1 MKKGRT
7 STLLGAG
14 LFGVSLLIAPLAF
27 ATAGT
32 SEESSTAVTG
42 QQPRQQTGGKQHRTK
57 GKRAKKTSVKPE
69 ETSAL

>member
-1 MKKGRT
+1 MKKGRIGA
-7 STLLGAG
+7 LLGAG
-14 LFGVSLLIAPLAF
+14 LFGASLLIAPLGF

-32 SEESSTAVTG
+32 SEGSSAAVTA

-69 ETSAL
+69 ETSAQ